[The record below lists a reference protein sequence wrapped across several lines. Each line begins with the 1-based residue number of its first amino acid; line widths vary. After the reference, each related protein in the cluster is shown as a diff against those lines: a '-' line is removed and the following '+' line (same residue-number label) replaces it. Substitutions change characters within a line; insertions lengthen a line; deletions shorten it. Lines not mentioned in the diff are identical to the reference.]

1 MVVRLP
7 APALALALAGFLCP
21 PAADAQIWKKLKDTA
36 KSAAERET
44 LAKADEMVTQAVR
57 CVFDDVPCIRRAQ
70 EAGQDVE
77 LTDESGEVIVDE
89 AGQPVSDPAAAAKQ
103 VEGKD
108 GSERPGTGAWANYEF
123 VPGERILFAED
134 FTNDTVGDFPRR
146 LELVKGNWE
155 IVEWQ
160 GRRLLRHTGPRHSAF
175 RVPLPE
181 TLPERFTIELE
192 VHFPHPN
199 HRLAVVTQAPPGPSP
214 RPVLSTLAGNYVQ
227 ISPGGGTGVSAPHNK
242 GIEAVTQTKGSIDTE
257 LTPIRVMADRRYVKV
272 YVNEQRV
279 ANVPN
284 AELPRGDALYV
295 ENIYSASDK
304 DPMYLG
310 AIRVAAGGRNLYD
323 TLEAEG
329 RVSTQGIYFATNSD
343 RIRPEST
350 PTLKEIGDMLKA
362 HPNLRLSIEGHTDA
376 AGEDAYNQQ
385 LSERRAAAVKAYL
398 VQSYG
403 VDANRLETTG
413 HGESKPVGDN
423 ATPEGRQQNRRVELV
438 KLG

>member
-1 MVVRLP
+1 VVVRLP

-108 GSERPGTGAWANYEF
+108 GSERPGTGAWANYDF
-123 VPGERILFAED
+123 VPGERVLFAED
-134 FTNDTVGDFPRR
+134 FSNDTVGDFPRR
-146 LELVKGNWE
+146 MTLVRGNWE

-160 GRRLLRHTGPRHSAF
+160 GRRLLRNTGPRGAAITIDL
-175 RVPLPE
+175 RE
-181 TLPERFTIELE
+181 TLPERFTIETE
-192 VHFPHPN
+192 VHLPHHNQRLGVATAKPERPLYHTKPIDTNHFQIGPN
-199 HRLAVVTQAPPGPSP
+199 
-214 RPVLSTLAGNYVQ
+214 
-227 ISPGGGTGVSAPHNK
+227 GTGVMGGRQSEVESLTRVP
-242 GIEAVTQTKGSIDTE
+242 DTFDKE
-257 LTPIRVMADRRYVKV
+257 LTPVRIMVDGGYAKV
-272 YVNEQRV
+272 FVNEQRV

-284 AELPRGDALYV
+284 ARFNRGGTV
-295 ENIYSASDK
+295 HIENTYFADEK
-304 DPMYLG
+304 HPMLLG
-310 AIRVAAGGRNLYD
+310 AIRIAAGGRDLYSA
-323 TLEAEG
+323 LEAEG

-362 HPNLRLSIEGHTDA
+362 HPGLRISIEGHTDA

-398 VQSYG
+398 VQSHG
-403 VDANRLETTG
+403 IDANRLETAG
-413 HGESKPVGDN
+413 HGESNPVGDN